1 MLLQSV
7 IPISDSLILFCNL
20 TNKWFIYCIVL
31 VFVCIAHYFRDL
43 SYLKLCLN
51 QMIYYV
57 LILWTLMSWRTLT
70 VCLLEQW
77 ASSMQSFTRVI
88 IGVDALESEFLRIKQ
103 LQMMNLQLILTT
115 MKSSCSLI
123 ASGTKNLSKFIYTL
137 VNFFFITLQNL
148 LNFYFW
154 FHTVIYIGRVYLVQS
169 EIPALVVSVA

>member
-1 MLLQSV
+1 MIHILHRFSFCLYCSLLSRFILLEV
-7 IPISDSLILFCNL
+7 MSESDDIL
-20 TNKWFIYCIVL
+20 
-31 VFVCIAHYFRDL
+31 
-43 SYLKLCLN
+43 
-51 QMIYYV
+51 V
-57 LILWTLMSWRTLT
+57 LILWTLMSWKTLT

-88 IGVDALESEFLRIKQ
+88 IGADALESEFLRIKQ

-123 ASGTKNLSKFIYTL
+123 PSGTKNLSKFIYTL
-137 VNFFFITLQNL
+137 VNLFLNTLQNL

-169 EIPALVVSVA
+169 EIPALVVSIV

>member
-7 IPISDSLILFCNL
+7 FPISDSLILFCNL
-20 TNKWFIYCIVL
+20 RNKWFIYCIVL

-51 QMIYYV
+51 QMICYV
-57 LILWTLMSWRTLT
+57 LISWTLMSWRTLA
-70 VCLLEQW
+70 VCLLEQL

-103 LQMMNLQLILTT
+103 LQMMNLQLILTR

-123 ASGTKNLSKFIYTL
+123 PSGTKNLSKFIYTL
-137 VNFFFITLQNL
+137 VNLLIPHSNL
-148 LNFYFW
+148 YWESLFSTIRNTCTGGLYSLGKKCC
-154 FHTVIYIGRVYLVQS
+154 TRLCIY
-169 EIPALVVSVA
+169 

>member
-1 MLLQSV
+1 MIQILHRFSFCLYCSLLSRFILLEV
-7 IPISDSLILFCNL
+7 MSESDDIL
-20 TNKWFIYCIVL
+20 
-31 VFVCIAHYFRDL
+31 
-43 SYLKLCLN
+43 
-51 QMIYYV
+51 V
-57 LILWTLMSWRTLT
+57 LILWTLMSWKTLT

-88 IGVDALESEFLRIKQ
+88 IGADALESEFLRIKQ

-123 ASGTKNLSKFIYTL
+123 PSGTKNLSKFIYTL
-137 VNFFFITLQNL
+137 VNLFLNTLQNL

-169 EIPALVVSVA
+169 EIPALVVSIA

>member
-154 FHTVIYIGRVYLVQS
+154 FHTVIYIGRVYLVQ
-169 EIPALVVSVA
+169 

>member
-1 MLLQSV
+1 MIHILHRFSFCLYCSLLSRFILLEV
-7 IPISDSLILFCNL
+7 MSESDDIL
-20 TNKWFIYCIVL
+20 
-31 VFVCIAHYFRDL
+31 
-43 SYLKLCLN
+43 
-51 QMIYYV
+51 V
-57 LILWTLMSWRTLT
+57 LILWTLMSWKTLT

-88 IGVDALESEFLRIKQ
+88 ICADALESEFLRIKQ

-154 FHTVIYIGRVYLVQS
+154 FHTVIYIGRVYLVQ
-169 EIPALVVSVA
+169 